1 MTPAA
6 RAGAL
11 PIASISAQWVGRSV
25 VATGTVA
32 RVQTIRGV
40 EHLYFEGTDEK
51 FVLCIREGMP
61 GMQHPSE
68 LVGKTLEMSVRIDGA
83 RGCLDQRVTIG
94 ATDLRQPTQ
103 LRVVDDSR
111 AR

>member
-1 MTPAA
+1 M
-6 RAGAL
+6 
-11 PIASISAQWVGRSV
+11 I
-25 VATGTVA
+25 ATGTVA

-40 EHLYFEGTDEK
+40 EHVYFEGAGEK
-51 FVLCIREGMP
+51 YVLCIREGMP

-68 LVGKTLEMSVRIDGA
+68 LVGKTLELSVRIDWA

-94 ATDLRQPTQ
+94 ATDLRQATQ